1 MRFLVLILTAC
12 FLLPTILS
20 AQSVDILSQGEG
32 YVSPFYKGR
41 ALWSKESRLTLLAVP
56 QGLGS
61 PALLNYRW
69 SRNGT
74 VLGTISGI
82 GKNSLSFTDTVFSK
96 PVTILIEIVD
106 VDNNVLAKSTTTL
119 APISPFL
126 AVYENNPLYGFM
138 FHRNVSGA
146 YRMEG
151 EEITFTAFPYL
162 FNALRRETAALLY
175 KWNGV
180 SGGGSITYRTPEEG
194 SGTAEVAVSLTHAE
208 ALMQSAQ
215 KSFLVDFGS
224 DEN

>member
-1 MRFLVLILTAC
+1 MRKLFILLALALA
-12 FLLPTILS
+12 FPLS
-20 AQSVDILSQGEG
+20 VAAQSVDILSQGEG

-41 ALWSKESRLTLLAVP
+41 ALWSKESRLTLFAVP

-61 PALLNYRW
+61 PTLLNYRW

-74 VLGTISGI
+74 VLGATSGI
-82 GKNSLSFTDTVFSK
+82 GKNSLSFSDTVFSK
-96 PVTILIEIVD
+96 PVTILVEIVD
-106 VDNNVLAKSTTTL
+106 FDSNILAEATTVLT
-119 APISPFL
+119 PISPFL

-146 YRMEG
+146 YRMEN

-162 FNALRRETAALLY
+162 FNALRREAAALSY
-175 KWNGV
+175 KWNGAN
-180 SGGGSITYRTPEEG
+180 GGSDITYRSPEDG
-194 SGTAEVAVSLTHAE
+194 SGTAEVNVSLTHTE

-215 KSFLVDFGS
+215 KSFLVNFGS